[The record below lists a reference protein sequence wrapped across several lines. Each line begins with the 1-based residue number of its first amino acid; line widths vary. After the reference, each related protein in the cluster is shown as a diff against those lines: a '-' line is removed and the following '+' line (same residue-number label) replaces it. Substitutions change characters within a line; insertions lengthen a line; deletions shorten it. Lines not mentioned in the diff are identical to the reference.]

1 MIAMSS
7 VYASQ
12 HFEEAHASQKD
23 FGSANLVVKNTFI
36 GVEKNAL
43 GMLGLRRAATAPP
56 LHEAPLDA
64 DSDSDREPELA
75 LLIGASADGFGAGSC
90 GAFSTDCP
98 ENYVLPQDS
107 DCESDDDEFFL
118 RSGSEDAQLEAASN
132 SVSCAPPPSLL
143 CRYQTFDPF
152 EHWDCVEAPAAT
164 CHMLAD
170 PASSGMSH
178 LMTNSSECANQQLE
192 DVHAVQA
199 ADGSLKLVV
208 KNTFIGVEK
217 QAPLMLGL
225 GRSST
230 APPLYGAPLDD
241 SAREEDQQATVA
253 PRVGGTTFIA
263 SHVVSIAPPPSALCR
278 DQTFDFF
285 EHWEELEAPNDDAG
299 VSSPHA
305 QESHVAPLSS
315 EFETQP
321 YSNQLQPNLMCKVE
335 DQPSHVQ
342 SGPWEVLLEAPQPF
356 QPQTLSQWRNNT
368 TGSTCICWTVDGR
381 KLRSNDRLTV
391 SPLFALSDGHVDA
404 PPLPFK
410 MIISPKVASDGKG
423 GASFRKANGRAIIQ
437 LKCEA
442 PREELESYPISFF
455 LSACSGN
462 QQDPRLQASRGPVT
476 CNFAQSGVCGL
487 PKDCETWDFLDVV
500 DEQTRTFVVCLEVLG
515 PLHPPQSHH

>member
-7 VYASQ
+7 MYGSQ
-12 HFEEAHASQKD
+12 EFEEAHASQKEC
-23 FGSANLVVKNTFI
+23 GSPKLVVKNTFI

-56 LHEAPLDA
+56 LHEAPLDV
-64 DSDSDREPELA
+64 DSDSDREPELTSPV
-75 LLIGASADGFGAGSC
+75 GASAGGGC
-90 GAFSTDCP
+90 CVAFSTDCP
-98 ENYVLPQDS
+98 ENYAMLEDPDS
-107 DCESDDDEFFL
+107 ESDHDEFFL
-118 RSGSEDAQLEAASN
+118 RSNSKNAQLEAASN
-132 SVSCAPPPSLL
+132 SVSCVPPPSLL

-152 EHWDCVEAPAAT
+152 DHWDGEEAPIVT

-170 PASSGMSH
+170 PAISGMSH
-178 LMTNSSECANQQLE
+178 LMTNPSDVANEHLE

-199 ADGSLKLVV
+199 DDSSLKLVV
-208 KNTFIGVEK
+208 KNTFIGVDK
-217 QAPLMLGL
+217 QTPLMLGL
-225 GRSST
+225 GRAST

-241 SAREEDQQATVA
+241 SDREEEQQATLV
-253 PRVGGTTFIA
+253 PSSGDSTCVA
-263 SHVVSIAPPPSALCR
+263 SHVVSVAPTPSALCR

-285 EHWEELEAPNDDAG
+285 EHWEDLEAPIDDAG

-305 QESHVAPLSS
+305 QESHVAPLSP
-315 EFETQP
+315 EFETHP
-321 YSNQLQPNLMCKVE
+321 YSNQLQPNLMCEVAN
-335 DQPSHVQ
+335 QPSHVQ
-342 SGPWEVLLEAPQPF
+342 SGPWEVLVAAPQPF

-462 QQDPRLQASRGPVT
+462 QQDPRLQAARGPVT
-476 CNFAQSGVCGL
+476 CNFAQTGVCGL

-515 PLHPPQSHH
+515 TLHPPQSQH